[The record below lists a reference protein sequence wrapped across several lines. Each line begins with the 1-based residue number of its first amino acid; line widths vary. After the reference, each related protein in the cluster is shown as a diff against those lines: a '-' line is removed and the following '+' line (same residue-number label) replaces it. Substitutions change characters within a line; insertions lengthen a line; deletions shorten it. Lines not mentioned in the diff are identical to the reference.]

1 MKLKN
6 RTSGEGN
13 YYNSEDGNVSISI
26 LKWSSI
32 IQENKFKYEFLRNKL
47 NYQLS
52 SDPNF
57 TMDYLLMRHAEIFS
71 GKTGTD
77 NK

>member
-6 RTSGEGN
+6 KTDGDGN
-13 YYNSEDGNVSISI
+13 LYNSEDGSISI
-26 LKWSSI
+26 SVLKWSSI

-57 TMDYLLMRHAEIFS
+57 AMDYLLTKHAELFS
-71 GKTGTD
+71 ADKKKL
-77 NK
+77 N